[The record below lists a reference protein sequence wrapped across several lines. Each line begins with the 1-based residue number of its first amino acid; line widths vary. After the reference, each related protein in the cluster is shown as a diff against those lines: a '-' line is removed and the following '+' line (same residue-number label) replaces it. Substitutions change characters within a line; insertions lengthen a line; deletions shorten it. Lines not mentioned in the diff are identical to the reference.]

1 MPIQADAYWAEEQA
15 NLFGRFKTSQ
25 AGLSSIEAAQRLKTY
40 GANHV
45 TDQKTAGPLRLL
57 LRQFESPLLLVL
69 IFGAVLS
76 LILQQWTDASIII
89 VIVVTS
95 SLLGFYQEYKAS
107 TALLELTQRLALS
120 AKVLRD
126 GKAVSVPAA
135 DLVPGDILQLSA
147 GNLVPADG
155 VILSATDFLVSE
167 ASLTG
172 ESMPVEKKPGAVEVG
187 ATLGQR
193 TNSAF
198 SGTSVRS
205 GQATLL
211 VAATGQKTALG
222 DVAKLIGA
230 TEPETEFARGV
241 RQFGYLL
248 IKVMIIMVL
257 FVLIASQLLGRPFI
271 ESLLFSVALAVGIT
285 PELLPAIVTVTLS
298 TGARAMAKEGVIV
311 RRLEALENLGSMDV
325 LCTDKTGTLTE
336 GTVTLSSALDLAG
349 KDSADVMQL
358 AFLNAAMETGIENP
372 LDQAIVVAGEKIG
385 LTTEGFVK
393 VDEIPYD
400 FIRKRLTIVVK
411 NSAKAKNRLII
422 TKGSFKAILAVC
434 AHAKIAGKTVALS
447 TSVQKRLQAVVD
459 KQGEDGFRILAL
471 ATRDVSAKPDYTIK
485 DERGLIL
492 IGFILFADPPKADA
506 RKAIEDLS
514 ALGIQL
520 KVITGDNSQVAVHVA
535 RAVGLRVDHIL
546 TGSKISQLNDDAL
559 AILADKTEIIA
570 EIDPQQKERIILAL
584 QKRGHA
590 VGYMGDGIND
600 APALQAADVGIS
612 VDQAVDVARQSADI
626 VLLKRDL
633 GVLKLGVESGRR
645 TFANTLKYISITTS
659 ANFGNMVSMALATP
673 FLPFLPLVAKQI
685 LLNNFLSD
693 IPSIAISTDNVDIEQ
708 AKQPERWNVSEV
720 RRFMIVFGLVSSVFD
735 MVTFVLLLK
744 FYAAGQA
751 EFQTVWFVVSLLT
764 EIAVVFSLR
773 TRMTFYRSRPGNAL
787 IFVSITVA
795 AIAIAIPYLGYLTR
809 IFGFVPIPIPVLGTL
824 LLIVLVYICT
834 TEIAKHWFYK
844 SPQRRVP

>member
-1 MPIQADAYWAEEQA
+1 MSEQANAYWADEQA
-15 NLFGRFKTSQ
+15 NLFARFKSSQ
-25 AGLSSIEAAQRLKTY
+25 TGLSSIEAAQRLKIY

-57 LRQFESPLLLVL
+57 VRQFESPLLLVL

-76 LILQQWTDASIII
+76 LVLQQWTDATIII

-107 TALLELTQRLALS
+107 AALLELTQRLALS

-126 GKAVSVPAA
+126 GKTVSVPAA
-135 DLVPGDILQLSA
+135 DIVPGDILQLSA

-155 VILSATDFLVSE
+155 IILSATDFLVNE

-172 ESMPVEKKPGAVEVG
+172 ESMPVEKRPGVVNVG

-205 GQATLL
+205 GLATML
-211 VAATGQKTALG
+211 VAATGQQTALG

-248 IKVMIIMVL
+248 IRVMIIMVL

-298 TGARAMAKEGVIV
+298 TGARAMAREGVIV

-336 GTVTLSSALDLAG
+336 GTVTLASAIDLDG
-349 KDSADVMQL
+349 RESADVRQL
-358 AFLNAAMETGIENP
+358 AYVNAAMETGIENP
-372 LDQAIVVAGEKIG
+372 LDQAIVANGEKVG
-385 LTTEGFVK
+385 LKIEGYSK

-411 NSAKAKNRLII
+411 NSTKSKTRLII

-434 AHAKIAGKTVALS
+434 SHAKIAGKTVALS
-447 TSVQKRLQAVVD
+447 TRVQQRLQAVVD
-459 KQGEDGFRILAL
+459 NHGEDGFRILAL
-471 ATRDVSAKPDYTIK
+471 ATGDVGTKPDYTIK
-485 DERGLIL
+485 DERNLTL
-492 IGFILFADPPKADA
+492 IGFLLFADPPKADA

-520 KVITGDNSQVAVHVA
+520 KVITGDNAQVAIHVA
-535 RAVGLRVDHIL
+535 KAVGLRVDHIL
-546 TGSKISQLNDDAL
+546 TGSKIGQLNDDAL
-559 AILADKTEIIA
+559 SLLADKTDIFA
-570 EIDPQQKERIILAL
+570 EIDPQQKERIIRAL

-645 TFANTLKYISITTS
+645 TFANTLKYISIATS
-659 ANFGNMVSMALATP
+659 SNFGNMVSMALATP

-693 IPSIAISTDNVDIEQ
+693 IPSIAISTDNVDAEQ
-708 AKQPERWNVSEV
+708 ALQPERWDVHQV
-720 RRFMIVFGLVSSVFD
+720 RRFMIVFGLISSVFD
-735 MVTFVLLLK
+735 IVTFVLLLK
-744 FYAAGQA
+744 FYGAGQA

-764 EIAVVFSLR
+764 EIAVVYCLR
-773 TRMTFYRSRPGNAL
+773 TRVAFFRSRPSSTLMVVSAVVAGIA
-787 IFVSITVA
+787 VSIS
-795 AIAIAIPYLGYLTR
+795 YLGSVTR
-809 IFGFVPIPIPVLGTL
+809 LLGFVPIPLPVMAAIF
-824 LLIVLVYICT
+824 LIVLAYVAA
-834 TEIAKHWFYK
+834 TEITKRWFYK
-844 SPQRRVP
+844 STPHRA